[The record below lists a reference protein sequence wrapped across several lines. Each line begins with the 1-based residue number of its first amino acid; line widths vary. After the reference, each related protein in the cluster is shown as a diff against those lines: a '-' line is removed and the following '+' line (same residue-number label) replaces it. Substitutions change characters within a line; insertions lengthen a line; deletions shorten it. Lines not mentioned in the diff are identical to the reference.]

1 MKGIK
6 VAKGQTLLDIAVQ
19 EYGNIEDIV
28 LIAADNDLLITDR
41 LTEGQT
47 LNIRTDY
54 TSSPAKQKYLQ
65 TNGVRPA
72 TDIAGATDISAS
84 IAAPDC
90 YAGDSNTAVATIT
103 NNSASVAI
111 LTATLSWNNDEVTS
125 PINEL
130 LFAGETKV
138 INSTVAVPDVWLGS
152 RVVELKNGIIATD
165 TFKVK
170 GMATYAQSNCLQ
182 CVAGQTYIKLHN
194 NVLINESTITKQ
206 GTATFIRHATEL
218 NKLICTVSG
227 TLYNL
232 QFEDTTTVQYQ
243 FPLSE
248 GGGLR
253 IAHCVKTKM
262 RADVPPTWT
271 KQDVYHWN
279 LKYGATKLTNTQTGE
294 VAFIP
299 YDINKVKVFDDAAV
313 DNTDYASWTWTFTP

>member
-1 MKGIK
+1 MKSIK
-6 VAKGQTLLDIAVQ
+6 VAKGQTLLDVAIQ
-19 EYGNIEDIV
+19 EYGNVEDIV
-28 LIAADNDLLITDR
+28 LIAADNDLLLTDR
-41 LTEGQT
+41 LTEGQA
-47 LNIRTDY
+47 LSIRTDY

-72 TDIAGATDISAS
+72 TDIAGANDVSAT

-90 YAGDSNTAVATIT
+90 YAGDNNTAVATIT

-111 LTATLSWNNDEVTS
+111 LTATLSWNNDDITV

-130 LFAGETKV
+130 LFAGETKI
-138 INSTVAVPDVWLGS
+138 INSTVVAPDLWLGN
-152 RVVELKNGIIATD
+152 RIVELKNGIVASD

-170 GMATYAQSNCLQ
+170 GKATYAQSNCLQ
-182 CVAGQTYIKLHN
+182 CVAGQTYIKLHS
-194 NVLINESTITKQ
+194 NVQINESTITKQ

-218 NKLICTVSG
+218 NKLISTVSG

-232 QFEDTTTVQYQ
+232 QFEDTGAIQYQ

-248 GGGLR
+248 GGDLR
-253 IAHCVKTKM
+253 IAHCVKTKT

-271 KQDVYHWN
+271 KQDVFHWN
-279 LKYGATKLTNTQTGE
+279 LKYGATRLVNTQTSQ

-299 YDINKVKVFDDAAV
+299 YDITKVKVFNDAAV
-313 DNTDYASWTWTFTP
+313 DNTDYAAWSWTFTP